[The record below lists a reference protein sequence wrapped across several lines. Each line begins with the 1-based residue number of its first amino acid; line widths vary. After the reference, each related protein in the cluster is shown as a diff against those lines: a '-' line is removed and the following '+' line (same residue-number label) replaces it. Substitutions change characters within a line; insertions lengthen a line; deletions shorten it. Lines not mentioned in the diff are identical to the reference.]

1 MRKYLIDTNIFIE
14 SSNRHYAVDIC
25 PGFWDFLDKI
35 SNLDNV
41 KSITQVYDEFTPDIE
56 ELKNFRERLKSKGF
70 FLPIENITPKSYIT
84 TTTTLQKMGY
94 SPSAID
100 DFSPKAD
107 YFLIALALQEQYT
120 IVTQE
125 ARTQAL
131 AKNRIKIPNVCER
144 LGIECID
151 IVEFLRYER
160 AKFVLENERL

>member
-70 FLPIENITPKSYIT
+70 FLPIENIAPQSYIT

-94 SPSAID
+94 S
-100 DFSPKAD
+100 
-107 YFLIALALQEQYT
+107 
-120 IVTQE
+120 
-125 ARTQAL
+125 
-131 AKNRIKIPNVCER
+131 
-144 LGIECID
+144 
-151 IVEFLRYER
+151 
-160 AKFVLENERL
+160 